1 MNYHRLLI
9 PLCCL
14 LLSAAHAATGGPT
27 MTNTYAFTLKSIEGK
42 DVNLGAYRGQVL
54 LLVNVA
60 SRCGFT
66 KQYAGLQQLHTNLQA
81 RGFAV
86 LGFPANDFLRQE
98 PGTEAEIR
106 TFCTQTYGVT
116 FPMFA
121 KITVKGDGQHPLYA
135 WLTDPVANPGFGG
148 PITWNFN
155 KFLIGRD
162 GRVLARFGSKTT
174 PQDAELLSA
183 IEKALAVPAPNV
195 PADAAVTRE

>member
-1 MNYHRLLI
+1 MKHYLII
-9 PLCCL
+9 PLLGL
-14 LLSAAHAATGGPT
+14 LLFATHAATGGPA
-27 MTNTYAFTLKSIEGK
+27 MTNAYAFTLKSIDGQE
-42 DVNLGAYRGQVL
+42 VNLGVYRGQVL

-86 LGFPANDFLRQE
+86 LGFPASDFLRQE

-106 TFCTQTYGVT
+106 AFCTKTYGVT
-116 FPMFA
+116 FPLFA

-135 WLTDPVANPGFGG
+135 WLTDSVANPGFGG
-148 PITWNFN
+148 AITWNFN

-162 GRVLARFGSKTT
+162 GRVLARFGSRTT
-174 PQDAELLSA
+174 PQDPELLAA
-183 IEKALAVPAPNV
+183 IEQALAVPLP
-195 PADAAVTRE
+195 P